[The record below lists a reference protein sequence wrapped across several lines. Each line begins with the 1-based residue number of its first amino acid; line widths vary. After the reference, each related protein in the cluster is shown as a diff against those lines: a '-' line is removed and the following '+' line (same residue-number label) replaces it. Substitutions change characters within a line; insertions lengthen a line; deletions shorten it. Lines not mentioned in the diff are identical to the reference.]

1 MREETQEGTV
11 MPLADNVSASS
22 NHYEPRVLVKFK
34 YAHGRNDE
42 RYALWIFEPKDW
54 EPSSYYQDHWE
65 IIAWA
70 YTPEER
76 EALNATVEYHT
87 NLMKENQDAKD

>member
-1 MREETQEGTV
+1 MREEICEGTV

-22 NHYEPRVLVKFK
+22 NQFEPRIMVRHKK
-34 YAHGRNDE
+34 YE
-42 RYALWIFEPKDW
+42 RYLLWLYEPKDW
-54 EPSSYYQDHWE
+54 NGSNPYYQDHWE

-87 NLMKENQDAKD
+87 NLMKENQDAND

>member
-11 MPLADNVSASS
+11 MPLADNLSASS
-22 NHYEPRVLVKFK
+22 NQYEPRILVKYK
-34 YAHGRNDE
+34 YGN
-42 RYALWIFEPKDW
+42 RYALWMYEPKDW
-54 EPSSYYQDHWE
+54 DGSNPYYEDHWD

-76 EALNATVEYHT
+76 YALAATVDYYT
-87 NLMKENQDAKD
+87 NLMKEIENANN

>member
-1 MREETQEGTV
+1 MREEICEGTV

-22 NHYEPRVLVKFK
+22 NCYEPRILVRYK
-34 YAHGRNDE
+34 HQE
-42 RYALWIFEPKDW
+42 RYLLWIYEAKDW
-54 EPSSYYQDHWE
+54 NGSNPYYQDHWE

-87 NLMKENQDAKD
+87 NLMKENQDAND